1 MPQAP
6 SNVGSKEG
14 SNSIESIKVVS
25 SAAGKSCSHLS
36 GSWGTS
42 YECSS
47 AIDSSLLGA
56 SMRVGVNT
64 DLLEL
69 DA

>member
-25 SAAGKSCSHLS
+25 SAGKSCPHLS
-36 GSWGTS
+36 GSWDTS
-42 YECSS
+42 YEGSS